1 MPKQIKYNKIKLLNS
16 YLIDIFLISY
26 NKFSDKL
33 VRSFKFERP
42 APKFYTPSSPI

>member
-1 MPKQIKYNKIKLLNS
+1 MPRKKNYNNIKLPNS
-16 YLIDIFLISY
+16 YFIDIFLISY